1 MVSALH
7 AHGISVERGGRLVIH
22 DLSFMVGSGHA
33 LLLKGANG
41 AGKTTLLRALAG
53 FLPLASGQLELE
65 GGEAE
70 SAIGEQSHF
79 VGHQNANKPSMT
91 VIENLEFWSAFN
103 DGAPETVN
111 QAMKALDL
119 ARLAHIPAGYLSAGQ
134 RRRLGLARLLVSER
148 SIWLLDEPTT
158 ALDVESQSALMAVC
172 NNHVRAGGIIIAA
185 THMPLALE
193 NSSELQLGVLGDVE

>member
-7 AHGISVERGGRLVIH
+7 AHGISVERGGRLIIH
-22 DLSFMVGSGHA
+22 DLSFTVSAGRA

-53 FLPLASGQLELE
+53 FLPLAAGALELE

-70 SAIGEQSHF
+70 AEIGEQTHF

-91 VIENLEFWSAFN
+91 VVENLQFWSAFN
-103 DGAPETVN
+103 EGEPEMVDR
-111 QAMKALDL
+111 AMNALDL
-119 ARLAHIPAGYLSAGQ
+119 VRLADIPAGYLSAGQ
-134 RRRLGLARLLVSER
+134 RRRLGLARLMVAR
-148 SIWLLDEPTT
+148 RPIWLLDEPTT

-172 NNHVRAGGIIIAA
+172 NNHVGAGGIIIAA
-185 THMPLALE
+185 THMPLAFQ
-193 NSSELQLGVLGDVE
+193 NSSELQLGVAGGVE